1 MNATSVRLILVLLY
15 QSHYKTLEVS
25 IVHVYTLRWYARA
38 YSDFYISLLLL
49 FFTFS
54 FFFVTKTDEKYD
66 DIFCKSVSAPI
77 ANLYLTQ
84 FKIAACRY
92 IIWYYFPQFFF
103 LMMPHLTRFNMEAHF
118 LFVILLMQLNAS
130 NDMDIFFCQ
139 HSFWKNVHSSM
150 QIFYIF

>member
-1 MNATSVRLILVLLY
+1 MYTRCDGMHERILI
-15 QSHYKTLEVS
+15 
-25 IVHVYTLRWYARA
+25 
-38 YSDFYISLLLL
+38 
-49 FFTFS
+49 FTFRCCCC
-54 FFFVTKTDEKYD
+54 FLHFLFFVTKTDEKYD

-139 HSFWKNVHSSM
+139 HTFWKNVHSSM
-150 QIFYIF
+150 QIFYIFLK

>member
-1 MNATSVRLILVLLY
+1 MCECNLSSFNSGFVISVTLQNVRGFDCSCIHAAMVCTSVF
-15 QSHYKTLEVS
+15 H
-25 IVHVYTLRWYARA
+25 
-38 YSDFYISLLLL
+38 SDFYISLLLL

-92 IIWYYFPQFFF
+92 IIWYYFPPFFFF
-103 LMMPHLTRFNMEAHF
+103 LLPHSTRFNMEAHF

-130 NDMDIFFCQ
+130 NDMDFFFCQ
-139 HSFWKNVHSSM
+139 YTFWKNVHSSM
-150 QIFYIF
+150 QIF